1 MLALHIG
8 FLSQIDAYVL
18 LFTFLFTVTTCVFL
32 ISTGLILV
40 IFLIVRSPAL
50 SSIFLFL
57 SILLTI

>member
-18 LFTFLFTVTTCVFL
+18 LFTFLFTVTTCVFF

-40 IFLIVRSPAL
+40 IFLIVGSPAL
-50 SSIFLFL
+50 SPIFLFL